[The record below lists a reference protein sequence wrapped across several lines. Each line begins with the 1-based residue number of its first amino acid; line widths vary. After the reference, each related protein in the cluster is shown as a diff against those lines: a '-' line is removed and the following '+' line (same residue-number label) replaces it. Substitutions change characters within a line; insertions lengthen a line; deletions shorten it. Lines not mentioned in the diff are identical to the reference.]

1 MTLSLGQ
8 AIKQQ
13 IVINLTALK
22 TAGVLNS
29 VIELDLGKD
38 PLTIEPDTGYPFA
51 LVGMPIVT
59 SDYEDQ
65 ATNRRTYRF
74 DTLIVA
80 SYENLPDQT
89 EGVEGILDAVLNQF
103 DNNFALA
110 GAANASVLPVEVMA
124 IPVST
129 ATKSLVCFL
138 VTIKAQTLF
147 AWTNPT
153 P

>member
-13 IVINLTALK
+13 IVANFLALK
-22 TAGVLNS
+22 TAGVVSS

-65 ATNRRTYRF
+65 ATNRRTYKF
-74 DTLIVA
+74 DSLVVTD
-80 SYENLPDQT
+80 YEALADQS
-89 EGVEGILDAVLNQF
+89 EGVEGILDAIINQF
-103 DNNFALA
+103 DNNFTLA
-110 GAANASVLPVEVMA
+110 GTAVATVLPVEVLA

-129 ATKSLVCFL
+129 ASKSLIVFL
-138 VTIKAQTLF
+138 VTLKAQTLF
-147 AWTNPT
+147 DITNPT